1 MGLTDRIRKIVLEE
15 VQQVSRFK
23 DVLRFWLGLF
33 YHVAQ
38 KAWEDSFAQRAAALA
53 FFTLLNFLPIVGILL
68 FVLSHSP
75 IFKENMASVERVL
88 VEQLVTPAARQVV
101 IDLFASISKN
111 LYVLGSG
118 ASGVLAILI
127 LLFLGTSLLRMVER
141 SLNEIFRSPDAKGAI
156 LSRTI
161 YLWAAVTLLPVF
173 LGLSFALSRHVRHA
187 LGGAL
192 AVFQYLL
199 PYGVTFAGFILLYR
213 FIPKAR
219 VKMKA
224 VLIAALFSSILWET
238 AKLGLSA
245 YVQEVFSRSPVSR
258 LYGSLALIPIG
269 MVWIYYS
276 WIIVLLGAELAY
288 VLHNFEQM
296 QVEAR
301 KRWHLGKGFVPLS
314 RQVAL
319 ALLLEVFRSY
329 SQGEGPANVTGM
341 ASAYQVHPAQT
352 LRWFEALE
360 HEGTVVLT
368 KEEGILPSRP
378 PKTVPL
384 ADVAALYDATF
395 QDFLPSGHALTG
407 RWGAAER
414 ESFKRCWRSTTFE
427 DLLDGE
433 KILEPHSGNGRT
445 DP

>member
-1 MGLTDRIRKIVLEE
+1 MGLTERVRKVVLEE

-23 DVLRFWLGLF
+23 DVLRFWLGLL
-33 YHVAQ
+33 YHVVQ
-38 KAWEDSFAQRAAALA
+38 KAWEDSFGQRAAALA
-53 FFTLLNFLPIVGILL
+53 FFTLLNFLPIAGILL

-75 IFKENMASVERVL
+75 LFKENMASVEKAL
-88 VEQLVTPAARQVV
+88 VEQMVTPAARQVV
-101 IDLFASISKN
+101 IDLFTSISKN

-118 ASGVLAILI
+118 ASGVLALLI

-141 SLNEIFRSPDAKGAI
+141 SLNEIFRSPDARGAI
-156 LSRTI
+156 LSRTV

-173 LGLSFALSRHVRHA
+173 LALSFALSRHVRHV

-192 AVFQYLL
+192 AALQYLL
-199 PYGVTFAGFILLYR
+199 PYAITFAGFILLYR

-224 VLIAALFSSILWET
+224 VLIAALFSSVLWET

-245 YVQEVFSRSPVSR
+245 YVEDVFSRSPVSR

-301 KRWHLGKGFVPLS
+301 KRWRLGKGFVPLS
-314 RQVAL
+314 RQVAV
-319 ALLLEVFRSY
+319 ALLLDVFRSY
-329 SQGEGPANVTGM
+329 SEGAGPADVTDM

-360 HEGTVVLT
+360 KQGAVVIT
-368 KEEGILPSRP
+368 QDEGILPARP
-378 PKTVPL
+378 PKAL
-384 ADVAALYDATF
+384 RIADIAALYDTTF
-395 QDFLPSGHALTG
+395 QDYLPSGRPLAG
-407 RWGAAER
+407 RWSDAER
-414 ESFKRCWRSTTFE
+414 ESFKNCWRSTTVE
-427 DLLDGE
+427 TLMDAGAELITPPPDE
-433 KILEPHSGNGRT
+433 TPSK
-445 DP
+445 

>member
-1 MGLTDRIRKIVLEE
+1 MGLTDRIRKLVLEE
-15 VQQVSRFK
+15 VHNVSKFK
-23 DVLRFWLGLF
+23 DALRFWVGLF

-38 KAWEDSFAQRAAALA
+38 KAWEDSFGQRAAALA
-53 FFTLLNFLPIVGILL
+53 FFTLLNFLPIAGILL

-75 IFKENMASVERVL
+75 LFKENMASVERAL
-88 VEQLVTPAARQVV
+88 VEQMVTPAARQVV
-101 IDLFASISKN
+101 IDLFSSISKN

-118 ASGVLAILI
+118 ASGVLALLI

-156 LSRTI
+156 LSRTV
-161 YLWAAVTLLPVF
+161 YLWAALTLLPIF
-173 LGLSFALSRHVRHA
+173 LGLSFALSRHVKYA
-187 LGGAL
+187 LGGTL
-192 AVFQYLL
+192 TVLEYIL

-224 VLIAALFSSILWET
+224 VLIAALFSSVLWET

-245 YVQEVFSRSPVSR
+245 YVEDVFSRSPVSR

-288 VLHNFEQM
+288 VLHNFQQM

-301 KRWHLGKGFVPLS
+301 KRWRLGKGFVPLS
-314 RQVAL
+314 RQMAV
-319 ALLLEVFRSY
+319 ALLLDVFKTYARGGGS
-329 SQGEGPANVTGM
+329 SDVTGL

-360 HEGTVVLT
+360 SQGIVVLT
-368 KEEGILPSRP
+368 SDQGIVPARP
-378 PKTVPL
+378 PQAVEL
-384 ADVAALYDATF
+384 SAVAALYDTTF
-395 QDFLPSGHALTG
+395 QDFLPPG
-407 RWGAAER
+407 RKESRRWSFAER
-414 ESFKRCWRSTTFE
+414 ESFRRCWKKTSFE
-427 DLLDGE
+427 DLMANTEVLPFTGAA
-433 KILEPHSGNGRT
+433 
-445 DP
+445 DPAD

>member
-301 KRWHLGKGFVPLS
+301 KRWRLGKGFVPLS
-314 RQVAL
+314 RQVA
-319 ALLLEVFRSY
+319 A
-329 SQGEGPANVTGM
+329 
-341 ASAYQVHPAQT
+341 
-352 LRWFEALE
+352 
-360 HEGTVVLT
+360 
-368 KEEGILPSRP
+368 
-378 PKTVPL
+378 
-384 ADVAALYDATF
+384 
-395 QDFLPSGHALTG
+395 
-407 RWGAAER
+407 GAAPRGFSLLRPRRRPGER
-414 ESFKRCWRSTTFE
+414 DRNGVRLPGSSRADPEMVRGVGARG
-427 DLLDGE
+427 D
-433 KILEPHSGNGRT
+433 GRT
-445 DP
+445 HERRRYIAFPSAEDRAPCRRGRAVRCDLPGFPSIRPRADGAMGRRRA